1 MSRNKIPLIDRATRH
16 ADRTAIIVEK
26 ERFNYTQLLDA
37 SSRVAAALLEGCN
50 DLVEKRVA
58 FLTPANFAYAATQWG
73 IWRAGGI
80 AVPLCVNH
88 PPPEWDY
95 VINDCSASVVV
106 AHPQFAPL
114 LRPIAKAR
122 KLRFLLSTEACDTP
136 GCELPQVEPARRA
149 MIVYT
154 SGTTGK
160 PKGVVTTH
168 QNITAQIHSLIEPW
182 GWTPDDQI
190 LLVLPLHH
198 VHGIINVVACALWAG
213 AACEMMPQ
221 FEAQAVWNRICEG
234 GLTLFMAVPIIYAK
248 LADAWQAAPADRQKL
263 MSDSCR
269 TIRLMLSGSAA
280 LPVTTLETWRSI
292 SGHTLLERYG
302 MTEIGM
308 AISNPL
314 VGERVPGHIGS
325 PLPSV
330 DIRLIGEDGN
340 PVIDESA
347 GEIQVRGPSV
357 FIEYWNRPE
366 ETGSSFVD
374 GWFKT
379 GDVAIRK
386 DNIYRILGRRS
397 VDIIKTGGEKVS
409 AIEVEEVLRTHDAID
424 ECAVVGLPDA
434 EWGQR
439 VGAAVVLKT
448 GRHLALDELRT
459 WAREQLAIDK
469 VPSRLIV
476 TAELPRNAMGKV
488 TKPQVVKLFA
498 DCSL

>member
-1 MSRNKIPLIDRATRH
+1 
-16 ADRTAIIVEK
+16 
-26 ERFNYTQLLDA
+26 
-37 SSRVAAALLEGCN
+37 
-50 DLVEKRVA
+50 
-58 FLTPANFAYAATQWG
+58 
-73 IWRAGGI
+73 
-80 AVPLCVNH
+80 
-88 PPPEWDY
+88 
-95 VINDCSASVVV
+95 
-106 AHPQFAPL
+106 
-114 LRPIAKAR
+114 
-122 KLRFLLSTEACDTP
+122 
-136 GCELPQVEPARRA
+136 
-149 MIVYT
+149 
-154 SGTTGK
+154 
-160 PKGVVTTH
+160 
-168 QNITAQIHSLIEPW
+168 
-182 GWTPDDQI
+182 
-190 LLVLPLHH
+190 
-198 VHGIINVVACALWAG
+198 
-213 AACEMMPQ
+213 MMQQ

-234 GLTLFMAVPIIYAK
+234 GLTLFMAVPTIYAK
-248 LADAWQAAPADRQKL
+248 LADAWQAAPANRQKL

-269 TIRLMLSGSAA
+269 TIRLMVSGSAA

-314 VGERVPGHIGS
+314 VGKRVPGHIGS

-330 DIRLIGEDGN
+330 DIRLIGEDDN

-366 ETGSSFVD
+366 ETRSSFMD

-409 AIEVEEVLRTHDAID
+409 AIEVEEVLRTHNAID

-439 VGAAVVLKT
+439 VGAAVVLKM
-448 GRHLALDELRT
+448 GHHLALDELRT
-459 WAREQLAIDK
+459 WAREQLAINK